1 MDGIFQRNLKRKLL
15 SMKPEEIK
23 QLAIDLNLAGE
34 MAKYDTQAFLRK
46 VDVISIVLAQ

>member
-15 SMKPEEIK
+15 SMKPEEIQ
-23 QLAIDLNLAGE
+23 QLAQDLNLASQ
-34 MAKYDTQAFLRK
+34 MAKHDTEAFLRK